1 MVESPFRYP
10 ASVIHQL
17 LVHHMAICPAGPPKL
32 MKPSSSQSE
41 MPARRETEATTDEGL
56 SLWWKNDRFAHDCQ
70 TSFLQ
75 DLSKPSNSE
84 QAAASSWSSSVMVS
98 RSPARMLST
107 PAASGVGSPT
117 DVQEVDQ
124 PSQTV
129 GDHRVQHKTPDQY
142 FEGHQRAD
150 MAEWRAVK
158 IKTDRRRRT
167 GLGRG
172 QPQEPRLVVN
182 KRRISRRWPDD
193 RPTGVGGGPQ
203 PAAKGAS
210 CPAGSVRPPPTAARS
225 AIAAD

>member
-1 MVESPFRYP
+1 
-10 ASVIHQL
+10 
-17 LVHHMAICPAGPPKL
+17 
-32 MKPSSSQSE
+32 
-41 MPARRETEATTDEGL
+41 MPARGDGSDDGRTVTL
-56 SLWWKNDRFAHDCQ
+56 RKNDRFAHDCQ
-70 TSFLQ
+70 TSFPR

-107 PAASGVGSPT
+107 PAASGVGTPPT
-117 DVQEVDQ
+117 SGKWINRPRLSGITASAQNAG
-124 PSQTV
+124 PGS
-129 GDHRVQHKTPDQY
+129 
-142 FEGHQRAD
+142 EGHQRAD

-182 KRRISRRWPDD
+182 KAPDKRGAGRRSTHGRRQVA
-193 RPTGVGGGPQ
+193 PTGREAPL
-203 PAAKGAS
+203 S
-210 CPAGSVRPPPTAARS
+210 TGSVRPPPTAARS